1 MELWVGSDAS
11 DQPKPP
17 SDEVI
22 ATVAQAQDLAFLGF
36 SNRSSFVR
44 LSECM
49 ASKITGLTVRAFIP
63 ALVVAADCITGPIQH
78 DATTEV
84 DSNGLAKNVA
94 SNISGAIMCN
104 VAPCASA
111 CV

>member
-22 ATVAQAQDLAFLGF
+22 ATVAQAQDLAFLGY
-36 SNRSSFVR
+36 SERSSFVQ

-49 ASKITGLTVRAFIP
+49 ARA
-63 ALVVAADCITGPIQH
+63 
-78 DATTEV
+78 
-84 DSNGLAKNVA
+84 
-94 SNISGAIMCN
+94 
-104 VAPCASA
+104 
-111 CV
+111 